1 MIKQKRHR
9 RILATLRAR
18 GIASVDDLCDV
29 IPDVSRVTIRRDIVE
44 LAGSGALRRTRG
56 GAELAARTPGK
67 VLPYPAPSLVREGG
81 GEVSAL
87 SLDDVDAI
95 VLPPIESRGAEALR
109 RQIRRRGLPF
119 VAESAPQDGGVYVGP
134 DDWHSAIELGRHA
147 GRRVA
152 RRRRV
157 VCLLVSHGALP
168 NTIRRTDAF
177 ERGFA
182 ECGPA
187 EVTFLRVDGGGTYKS
202 ALAVAADAFAAHDEI
217 GVVYGVNDHSALAG
231 LDAAERSARPVRV
244 YASGGER
251 PDFIAGVAGDGP
263 LEAVSALFPSVVGA
277 IAIDTVS
284 RLLGARAVPERV
296 ITPAAIVSRENL
308 TDYYEVDGAGAWTL
322 RADVQEQLIHEA
334 LRASGTMLHE
344 RTPDGGALD
353 GPTPDRS
360 ALDSPTHHRPRGTDR
375 RRRPRVAFMP
385 HFPAHDWYR
394 TMFRSMRQHA
404 ARHGLDVALAPP
416 RKSIAEELSRL
427 RRQIALA
434 ALARLSPGE
443 TIIIGEGAATLALA
457 EALAHRARERL
468 GTLEGV
474 TVVTN
479 ALEVLETLAGAPGL
493 RTILTGGEL
502 QSGERYLVGPSLGA
516 LFERMRADHAF
527 LSVAGVSRGF
537 GISAA
542 DERRALVGSRFVAA
556 SRATVALADH
566 TLIGADANHRI
577 VPVDDIDA
585 VVTDDGSLPVDRQ
598 TLRAAGVEVLV
609 AVDEHDTHGARD
621 EHDRRSGPTIVG
633 SSPSAPHATPER
645 DPPVRKRHARK
656 GERP

>member
-493 RTILTGGEL
+493 RTILTGGEPHL
-502 QSGERYLVGPSLGA
+502 ADRCLVGPA
-516 LFERMRADHAF
+516 LEAVFERLRADRAF
-527 LSVAGVSRGF
+527 LSVDGLSVKFGLASNDEPMALANRCLAG
-537 GISAA
+537 AA
-542 DERRALVGSRFVAA
+542 EEVIV
-556 SRATVALADH
+556 LADH
-566 TLIGADANHRI
+566 SIVGAPAPHRI
-577 VPVDDIDA
+577 AGIEAAHVVIVDDALAPECRYALHERGARLI
-585 VVTDDGSLPVDRQ
+585 V
-598 TLRAAGVEVLV
+598 
-609 AVDEHDTHGARD
+609 VDEPDPLGDSPQNRRAPARGD
-621 EHDRRSGPTIVG
+621 
-633 SSPSAPHATPER
+633 APH
-645 DPPVRKRHARK
+645 
-656 GERP
+656 GRPA